1 MKKIFT
7 IIVPFMVF
15 LFVPFIVDAT
25 ETKLFA
31 SDAAITDFFGQSVA
45 MGNGVALVGTPGTVG
60 SPGNA
65 YLYLLDTVTGNWVE
79 QKLTASDTD
88 RYDLFG
94 TSVAI
99 DGSIAIIGAE
109 NAVGDLQGKG
119 AAYVFVTDPVTG
131 NSIEQTILTASD
143 GALFDYFGHSVS
155 ISGDTAIIGAYQ
167 DDDNGSDSGSA
178 YIFVRDP
185 VTDTWTQ
192 QQKLLASDGASGHN
206 FGSSVAISG
215 NTMVVGASGN
225 SSAYIFEQDPVT
237 GNWVELKLPATGG
250 TSVAIRGDTVAVGS
264 GKRVLGGGTTYLFER
279 NPATGNWTQLPNL
292 KASDGATQD
301 RFGSSVA
308 ISGDTLIVGAR
319 SAGTA
324 GAAYVFVID
333 TATGNWVEHQKI
345 VSTVAI
351 TTFANFGISVAI
363 NGNTAIVGADSDS
376 FNNLQ
381 RTGSAY
387 IYTPVGGAVTEPDIT
402 VTDSIAPV
410 DDLALWF
417 GDVTEFSF
425 SEETITVTNDGDADL
440 IIGTIPSALLEDI
453 STGIA
458 QYTVEVDNCSGQ
470 TLTPAAN
477 CTLTV
482 RFSPLSTGIK
492 AVTLAISSNDPFENP
507 VDFLLRG
514 TGLGAAVADIT
525 VTDSI
530 APVDDLQIAFGN
542 VSQGAFSEEMVT
554 ISNDGNADLL
564 IGNIATQNILI
575 APFSILN
582 NTCSSTTVVPAA
594 NCTFTVRFEPTSA
607 INSNDNFD
615 IPSNDTD
622 EATVTVTLS
631 GIGTVTQV
639 PDINISDSVLPA
651 DDLQLAFGDVLQGT
665 AADETFTISNA
676 GTAALTIGNI
686 ANANVLAAPF
696 SLLND
701 NCSGQTVAVAASCS
715 LTVRFAPT
723 TAAISNDSFDIP
735 SDDPDEN
742 PVTLNLSGTG
752 INSVIPAPEISLG
765 DQLSFAYVATAASS
779 DKTITI
785 SNDGTADLSIGNIAQ
800 ANALDA
806 PFSILNDNCS
816 AQIVAATA
824 SCTLTVRYEP
834 VSAGSFSDS
843 FDVPSNDADEAS
855 ITINVTG
862 TSGETNVE
870 DADNGNNDLFG
881 LALNPQLLFGLFI
894 MLFVSH
900 GYRRL

>member
-31 SDAAITDFFGQSVA
+31 SDAAVADYFGLSVA
-45 MGNGVALVGTPGTVG
+45 MGNGVALVGTPGRDG

-65 YLYLLDTVTGNWVE
+65 YLYWLDTVTGNWVE

-94 TSVAI
+94 SSVAI

-155 ISGDTAIIGAYQ
+155 ISGDTAIIGAFK
-167 DDDNGSDSGSA
+167 DDDKGSDSGSA

-185 VTDTWTQ
+185 VTDTWAQ

-206 FGSSVAISG
+206 FGRSVAISG
-215 NTMVVGASGN
+215 NTVVVGASGN
-225 SSAYIFEQDPVT
+225 SSAYIFEQNPVT
-237 GNWVELKLPATGG
+237 GNWGELKLPATDV
-250 TSVAIRGDTVAVGS
+250 TSVAISGDTVVVGR
-264 GKRVLGGGTTYLFER
+264 GATTIGGSTTYLFER
-279 NPATGNWTQLPNL
+279 DPVTGNWTQLPNL

-301 RFGSSVA
+301 NFGSSVA
-308 ISGDTLIVGAR
+308 ISSDTLIVGAR

-333 TATGNWVEHQKI
+333 AATGNWVEHQKI
-345 VSTVAI
+345 VSTAAI
-351 TTFANFGISVAI
+351 TKFANFGMSVAI
-363 NGNTAIVGADSDS
+363 NGNTAIVGAIYDS
-376 FNNLQ
+376 FNNLPQ
-381 RTGSAY
+381 TGSAY

-402 VTDSIAPV
+402 VTDSAAPI
-410 DDLALWF
+410 DDLTLVF

-440 IIGTIPSALLEDI
+440 IIGTIPSALLPDLYN
-453 STGIA
+453 GVD

-470 TLTPAAN
+470 PLAPASS

-482 RFSPLSTGIK
+482 RFSPQSTGYK
-492 AVTLAISSNDPFENP
+492 VTRLTIPSNDPFENP
-507 VDFLLRG
+507 VDVTLNG

-542 VSQGAFSEEMVT
+542 VSQGTFSEEMVT
-554 ISNDGNADLL
+554 IANDGNADLL
-564 IGNIATQNILI
+564 IGNIATQNILV

-607 INSNDNFD
+607 INSNDSFD
-615 IPSNDTD
+615 IPSDDTD
-622 EATVTVTLS
+622 EATVTITLS
-631 GIGTVTQV
+631 GTGTVIQV
-639 PDINISDSVLPA
+639 PDINVTDSVLPA

-665 AADETFTISNA
+665 AADETFTVSNT

-686 ANANVLAAPF
+686 ANANMLAAPF
-696 SLLND
+696 SLFND
-701 NCSGQTVAVAASCS
+701 SCSGQTVAVAASCS

-723 TAAISNDSFDIP
+723 AATISNDSFDIP

-752 INSVIPAPEISLG
+752 ISTVILAPEISLN
-765 DQLSFAYVATAASS
+765 DQLSFGYVATAASS

-816 AQIVAATA
+816 AQIVAAAA
-824 SCTLTVRYEP
+824 SCTLTLRYEP
-834 VSAGSFSDS
+834 VSAGSFNDS

-855 ITINVTG
+855 ITINVSG
-862 TSGETNVE
+862 TSGEANVE
-870 DADNGNNDLFG
+870 DAGDSNNDLFG

-894 MLFVSH
+894 MLFISH